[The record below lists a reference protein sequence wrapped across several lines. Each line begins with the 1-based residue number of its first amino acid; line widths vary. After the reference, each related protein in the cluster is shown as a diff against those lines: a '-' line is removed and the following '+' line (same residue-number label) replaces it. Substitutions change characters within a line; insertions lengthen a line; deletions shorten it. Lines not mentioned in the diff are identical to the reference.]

1 MKKICGLITA
11 AVLVTATA
19 VTSFAATDNVTA
31 DINKVSHTALNDENK
46 YKYDAGNIWLNRDE
60 YGIYDMY
67 ATDNGIEVYLWEK
80 LPQEKENM
88 LKGQTEKAMNIHI
101 NEFENFDDVLR
112 EEILMFFPEQKY
124 AETKGM
130 LFEINDTAYVE
141 TDGTLM
147 IPLRAFLELMNGIG
161 NVEYKLGWND
171 KSKTVEC
178 TVGNTTV
185 VNISVS
191 DNKLIFNGTPMEL
204 KHNAVIKDGKT
215 YISVD
220 DFMIVTKQSK
230 PYVYDELSGGY
241 GIYWL
246 R

>member
-1 MKKICGLITA
+1 
-11 AVLVTATA
+11 
-19 VTSFAATDNVTA
+19 
-31 DINKVSHTALNDENK
+31 
-46 YKYDAGNIWLNRDE
+46 
-60 YGIYDMY
+60 
-67 ATDNGIEVYLWEK
+67 
-80 LPQEKENM
+80 M